1 MITSALLQMT
11 HLFQINSIWGNEK
24 LFASQFLANEENAY
38 VGSLDNPKLDG
49 S

>member
-1 MITSALLQMT
+1 MITSAQTQMT

-24 LFASQFLANEENAY
+24 VFASQFLANQENAC
-38 VGSLDNPKLDG
+38 VCSLDHPKLDG